1 MAGLDYRPVAQHYG
15 LDFYKI
21 ENLKNQDGGPSRA
34 LIVWLAATKPELTV
48 ADFATVVRKKASR
61 NDAAKRLQAFDS
73 EKKKETSE
81 V

>member
-1 MAGLDYRPVAQHYG
+1 MGGLDFGPVAQHYG

-21 ENLKNQDGGPSRA
+21 ANLKRHDGGPSRA
-34 LIVWLAATKPELTV
+34 LIELLSAKKPDLTV
-48 ADFATVVRKKASR
+48 GKFATVVRKKASR
-61 NDAAKRLQAFDS
+61 IDAAKRLQAFDS